1 MLVMSRTHPVAG
13 TAAALALALV
23 AGCSSS
29 VPARS
34 TSPSRQARSVASR
47 TVPWAKAHS
56 AAAGGGMSA
65 LIAAARQEGTL
76 NLVGVPP
83 YWANYAKIIKDFE
96 ARYRIAVHDLA
107 PNAGSGQEIT
117 QIERYNGTSRA
128 ADVLDLQLPVAQANT
143 RLFAAYQVSTWTA
156 IPVSQKQ
163 PAGLWVADYGG
174 FMSVGYNAT
183 RFGPVTS
190 LRQLLGPKFRGAV
203 ALPGDPRTSS
213 AALAGVMMANL
224 ALGGSPGGV
233 VAGVS
238 FFRDLKRA
246 GNFNPAIATVVSVA
260 TGTTPVVFNWDDL
273 NTAAVL
279 NKAGWKVFIP
289 PGAAVGG
296 FFAQAINARAPHP
309 AAARLWE
316 EFLYSQAPAG
326 GQNLW
331 LKGGVHPVEQA
342 AMAAD
347 GTLDRSAA
355 DALPRVPG
363 PAAVVTAALAAA
375 ARRYVDA
382 KWAAAVG

>member
-1 MLVMSRTHPVAG
+1 MLVMSRTYRIAG

-29 VPARS
+29 PAPPGS
-34 TSPSRQARSVASR
+34 TSRPTPSVAAR
-47 TVPWAKAHS
+47 DLPWARATS

-65 LIAAARQEGTL
+65 LIAAARREGTL
-76 NLVGVPP
+76 NLIGVPP
-83 YWANYAKIIKDFE
+83 YWANYSKIIKDFE
-96 ARYRIAVHDLA
+96 TRYGITVRDIA
-107 PNAGSGQEIT
+107 PNAGSGQEIS
-117 QIERYNGTSRA
+117 QIERYNGTSGA

-143 RLFAAYQVSTWTA
+143 ALFAPYQVSTWTA
-156 IPVSQKQ
+156 IPASQKQ

-174 FMSVGYNAT
+174 FMSVGYNAA
-183 RFGPVTS
+183 RFGPVAS

-224 ALGGSPGGV
+224 ALGGTSGGV
-233 VAGVS
+233 AAGVS
-238 FFRDLKRA
+238 FFRELQRA

-273 NTAAVL
+273 NTAAVVH
-279 NKAGWKVFIP
+279 KAGWKVFIP
-289 PGAAVGG
+289 PGAAVAG

-347 GTLDRSAA
+347 GTLNRTAA
-355 DALPRVPG
+355 GALPGLPG
-363 PAAVVTAALAAA
+363 PPAVVTAAQATA

-382 KWAAAVG
+382 HWALAVG